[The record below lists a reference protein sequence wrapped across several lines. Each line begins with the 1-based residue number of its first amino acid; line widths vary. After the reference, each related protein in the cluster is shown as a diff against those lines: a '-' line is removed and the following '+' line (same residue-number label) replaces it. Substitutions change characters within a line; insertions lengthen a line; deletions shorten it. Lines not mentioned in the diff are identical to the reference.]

1 MKGRMEGKQEEDDAI
16 EDVRTEQENAKNEE
30 KKE

>member
-16 EDVRTEQENAKNEE
+16 EDVRKEQENAKNEE

>member
-16 EDVRTEQENAKNEE
+16 EDVRQEQENAKNEE